1 MGTTTSLLTVDQAR
15 EIADLRP
22 DIRYELHQGELIQL
36 PPPKHKNRVIQEK
49 LRHLLGL
56 KAAKFGYAFV
66 ECGFRGTPEYNS
78 RIADVALLSKE
89 HQDQAMELD
98 EVFGAPALIIKVL
111 SPSNRAIE
119 IDEKED
125 FCLSHGC
132 QSFWLVDPTRRTVK
146 VTNASHHVQWFKE
159 GDTIDLA
166 PFAAD
171 TVSVN
176 EIFAPLT

>member
-1 MGTTTSLLTVDQAR
+1 MSVTTALLTVEEAR
-15 EIADLRP
+15 EIADLHP
-22 DIRYELHQGELIQL
+22 EIRYELQQGELIEM
-36 PPPKHKNRVIQEK
+36 PPPKHKHRVIQEK

-78 RIADVALLSKE
+78 RIADVALLSRA
-89 HQDQAMELD
+89 HQQQAVELD
-98 EVFGAPALIIKVL
+98 EVFGAPALIVEVL
-111 SPSNRAIE
+111 SPSNRATE

-132 QSFWLVDPTRRTVK
+132 LSFWIVNPVRRTVK
-146 VTNASHHVQWFKE
+146 VTDATRHVQWFKE
-159 GDTIDLA
+159 GDSIDLS
-166 PFAAD
+166 PFAAASI
-171 TVSVN
+171 SVN